1 MRLATIKNGGTETAA
16 IVTQKGVCPI
26 RAVNKAKGTSW
37 KTKMF
42 DLILKEEIPLLTAW
56 YNNGGKEELEEMPG
70 VILAEEAVYGPLYRT
85 PQRIFGIGLN
95 YVDHAGDLGRAPRL
109 DFPEASIN
117 RHPVL

>member
-56 YNNGGKEELEEMPG
+56 YNNGGKEELEEMPS
-70 VILAEEAVYGPLYRT
+70 VILAEEAVYGPL
-85 PQRIFGIGLN
+85 
-95 YVDHAGDLGRAPRL
+95 
-109 DFPEASIN
+109 
-117 RHPVL
+117 

>member
-42 DLILKEEIPLLTAW
+42 D
-56 YNNGGKEELEEMPG
+56 
-70 VILAEEAVYGPLYRT
+70 
-85 PQRIFGIGLN
+85 
-95 YVDHAGDLGRAPRL
+95 
-109 DFPEASIN
+109 
-117 RHPVL
+117 